1 MLWFIEYSQG
11 ECKKT
16 HRQQVL
22 AVYKPSTLSSRF
34 SSTQTYSLPPCSLH
48 LVCDYVPP
56 FLFLIFTFFQFR
68 LSTLNMNTPALA
80 WHGVAFERISIL
92 TKYHLGFAAKKVLE
106 NGDEDMKIP
115 LWASLK
121 TREVKMNS
129 AVWAFGWPH
138 ACRHGGTFLN
148 QVGTIQSEP
157 FKSIIFNKPHI
168 RERGVKRIRC
178 ISPRRVACYISIFFH
193 ETFMDWSLV

>member
-1 MLWFIEYSQG
+1 MIYWIFPRRVKRKLTG
-11 ECKKT
+11 
-16 HRQQVL
+16 RQLVM

-34 SSTQTYSLPPCSLH
+34 SLFLTALPLLTTSSMWLLPLT
-48 LVCDYVPP
+48 
-56 FLFLIFTFFQFR
+56 FLIFTFLFLVSAINVKYEYLC
-68 LSTLNMNTPALA
+68 LSVARN
-80 WHGVAFERISIL
+80 GVVFERISIL

-138 ACRHGGTFLN
+138 ACRHGGTFSN
-148 QVGTIQSEP
+148 QVGT
-157 FKSIIFNKPHI
+157 FKSIIFNAAQP
-168 RERGVKRIRC
+168 
-178 ISPRRVACYISIFFH
+178 
-193 ETFMDWSLV
+193 

>member
-1 MLWFIEYSQG
+1 MAYL
-11 ECKKT
+11 T
-16 HRQQVL
+16 
-22 AVYKPSTLSSRF
+22 T
-34 SSTQTYSLPPCSLH
+34 STQWLPSLI
-48 LVCDYVPP
+48 
-56 FLFLIFTFFQFR
+56 FLIFTLFFQFR
-68 LSTLNMNTPALA
+68 HSTLNMNTPCLSVARN
-80 WHGVAFERISIL
+80 GVAFERISIL

-138 ACRHGGTFLN
+138 ACRHRGTFSN

-157 FKSIIFNKPHI
+157 SFSIQPNLN
-168 RERGVKRIRC
+168 ERGAKRMRC
-178 ISPRRVACYISIFFH
+178 ISIIKESGALLQPDAGNPCLFATLIWKISRTIQYP
-193 ETFMDWSLV
+193 